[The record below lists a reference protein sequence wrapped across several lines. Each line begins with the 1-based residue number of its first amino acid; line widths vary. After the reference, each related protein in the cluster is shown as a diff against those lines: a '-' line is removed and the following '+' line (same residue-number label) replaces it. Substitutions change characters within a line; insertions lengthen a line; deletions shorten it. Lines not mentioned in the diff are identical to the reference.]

1 MLHFWE
7 YLAVKGDEDS
17 PECFFSLED
26 WTKRCGFWRAV
37 VVVWNQG
44 AAPGRVNGKETR
56 QTESKLFP
64 FPLPL
69 SHVTWY
75 INVYK
80 TEEWSGSFIF
90 QDEIYTNKC
99 EYLSESYFS
108 ATETGDSDFVQKCL
122 GPSATHTYIYIYDFF
137 FNRNRACASL
147 WKIKHALLSCTQGF
161 VPTTHCPTTT
171 AMFHHEQTHR
181 KSFHAPIVCS
191 IHLPWLERKLCSLGV
206 WSNQMQQ
213 GLEPAL
219 LFSQKTLLAQWVMET
234 WISPSPEVKN
244 THFTTEPDCV
254 VTFQSLVIFMKQHC
268 TSEAFLVLV
277 YISLPL
283 TLFSIAKKYC

>member
-1 MLHFWE
+1 M
-7 YLAVKGDEDS
+7 
-17 PECFFSLED
+17 P
-26 WTKRCGFWRAV
+26 
-37 VVVWNQG
+37 
-44 AAPGRVNGKETR
+44 
-56 QTESKLFP
+56 
-64 FPLPL
+64 
-69 SHVTWY
+69 
-75 INVYK
+75 
-80 TEEWSGSFIF
+80 
-90 QDEIYTNKC
+90 
-99 EYLSESYFS
+99 
-108 ATETGDSDFVQKCL
+108 
-122 GPSATHTYIYIYDFF
+122 HTLIYIYMIFF
-137 FNRNRACASL
+137 FYRNRACASL

-219 LFSQKTLLAQWVMET
+219 LFCQKTLLAQWVMET

-277 YISLPL
+277 FGLHFSTSHIVQYCQKILLKKNSKCCKWYLASLWSVTQFYFSHHVYIMFAKLYVGKYSILVAIRLDGSHLCGSNTLLIWNWIWKQVKVQIAFLL
-283 TLFSIAKKYC
+283 TTVCMDQSNDCNNSVWVHVCASVL

>member
-1 MLHFWE
+1 MHCCPALRA
-7 YLAVKGDEDS
+7 L
-17 PECFFSLED
+17 SL
-26 WTKRCGFWRAV
+26 
-37 VVVWNQG
+37 
-44 AAPGRVNGKETR
+44 P
-56 QTESKLFP
+56 
-64 FPLPL
+64 
-69 SHVTWY
+69 H
-75 INVYK
+75 
-80 TEEWSGSFIF
+80 
-90 QDEIYTNKC
+90 
-99 EYLSESYFS
+99 
-108 ATETGDSDFVQKCL
+108 
-122 GPSATHTYIYIYDFF
+122 
-137 FNRNRACASL
+137 
-147 WKIKHALLSCTQGF
+147 
-161 VPTTHCPTTT
+161 T

-219 LFSQKTLLAQWVMET
+219 LFCQKTLLAQWVMET

-277 YISLPL
+277 FGLHFSTSHIVQYCQKILLKKTASVVSDIWQVCGPSHSFTFLTTYTSCLPNC
-283 TLFSIAKKYC
+283 TLGSIAFWLLSD